1 MKRPLRKP
9 RKERHVLHLA
19 AKKQR
24 PRDPLFWQKIGLGFA
39 SFSLC
44 GFLLAGLAFATQSAY
59 RHLVLENPN
68 FAIARIEIETSGS
81 TLARQDIL
89 HAAAVLPGQSL
100 MAVDL
105 DATRARIEALPAV
118 ASVRVERRLPSTL
131 CIRVEER
138 QPVARL
144 LPTSRAGARLAQSI
158 YYLDTNGFVIKP
170 KPGEQLKPLPVITGV
185 ASDSVVEG
193 ARIEIP
199 EVDSALRFLGL
210 SEYSI
215 IRAELDLNR
224 ISVEQKGYLVVWT
237 RNRGSIRFRT
247 DHLSEQIQRLEVILA
262 DAKNRRLV
270 VRSVDLSPE
279 RNVPVTYFQ

>member
-24 PRDPLFWQKIGLGFA
+24 SRDPLLWQKISLGFA
-39 SFSLC
+39 CLSLC
-44 GFLLAGLAFATQSAY
+44 GFLLAGLAFATQAAY
-59 RHLVLENPN
+59 RHLVLDNPT
-68 FAIARIEIETSGS
+68 FAIAQIEIESSGGS
-81 TLARQDIL
+81 LARQDIL
-89 HAAAVLPGQSL
+89 NAAAVLPGQSL
-100 MAVDL
+100 MAVNL
-105 DATRARIEALPAV
+105 DTIRNRIEALPAV
-118 ASVRVERRLPSTL
+118 ASVKVERRLPSTL
-131 CIRVEER
+131 RIVVEER

-144 LPTSRAGARLAQSI
+144 FPTSRAGARLAQSI
-158 YYLDTNGFVIKP
+158 YYLDAKGFVIKP
-170 KPGEQLKPLPVITGV
+170 KPGEQLKPLPIITGV
-185 ASDSVVEG
+185 PSDAVVEG
-193 ARIEIP
+193 TRLEMA
-199 EVDSALRFLGL
+199 EVESALRFLSL
-210 SEYSI
+210 SEYSM

-262 DAKNRRLV
+262 DARNRRLV

>member
-1 MKRPLRKP
+1 MKRTLRKP

-24 PRDPLFWQKIGLGFA
+24 PRDPLLWQKLGLGFA
-39 SFSLC
+39 SLSLC
-44 GFLLAGLAFATQSAY
+44 AFLLIGLVFAAQTGYQK
-59 RHLVLENPN
+59 LVLDNPT
-68 FAIARIEIETSGS
+68 FAIAQIDIETSSGS
-81 TLARQDIL
+81 LPRQDIL
-89 HAAAVLPGQSL
+89 NAAAVLPGQSL

-105 DATRARIEALPAV
+105 NAVRQRVEALPAV
-118 ASVRVERRLPSTL
+118 ASVRVQRRLPATL
-131 CIRVEER
+131 RIYVEER

-144 LPTSRAGARLAQSI
+144 LPTSRAGARLAQAI
-158 YYLDTNGFVIKP
+158 YYLDANGFVIKP

-185 ASDSVVEG
+185 PSDSVIEG
-193 ARIEIP
+193 TRLELP

-210 SEYSI
+210 SEYSV

-224 ISVEQKGYLVVWT
+224 ISVDHKGYLIVWT

>member
-1 MKRPLRKP
+1 MKKTLRKP

-24 PRDPLFWQKIGLGFA
+24 SRDPLLWQKIGLGFA
-39 SFSLC
+39 CLSLC
-44 GFLLAGLAFATQSAY
+44 GFLLAGLAFATQAAY
-59 RHLVLENPN
+59 RHLVLDNPT
-68 FAIARIEIETSGS
+68 FAIAQIEIESSGGS
-81 TLARQDIL
+81 LARQDIL
-89 HAAAVLPGQSL
+89 NAAAVLPGQSL
-100 MAVDL
+100 MAVNL
-105 DATRARIEALPAV
+105 DTIRSRVESLPAV
-118 ASVRVERRLPSTL
+118 ASVKVERRLPSTL
-131 CIRVEER
+131 RIVVEER

-144 LPTSRAGARLAQSI
+144 FPTSRAGARLAQSI
-158 YYLDTNGFVIKP
+158 YYLDAKGFVIKP
-170 KPGEQLKPLPVITGV
+170 KPGEQLKPLPIITGV
-185 ASDSVVEG
+185 PSDAVVEG
-193 ARIEIP
+193 TRLEMA
-199 EVDSALRFLGL
+199 EVESALRFLGL
-210 SEYSI
+210 SEYSM

-262 DAKNRRLV
+262 DARNRRLV